1 MEISPSD
8 EALVDEARAGS
19 RDAAGRLFDRHW
31 REVWRAAYAIS
42 SSSEVAEDCAQ
53 DAFMRAFAHLG
64 DYRGPSFRAWVT
76 RIAVNRSLDHLRRER
91 RHALGAR
98 KGFGDHGPITEE
110 TVDPSARMPAPDA
123 ALDRALRDLSVDKRA
138 IVVLRFWLGYSPPE
152 VADLLGLPLGTV
164 HSRLSRALTKMRE
177 DLEVN
182 DVERA

>member
-91 RHALGAR
+91 RHA
-98 KGFGDHGPITEE
+98 PITEE

>member
-1 MEISPSD
+1 MNVSPSD
-8 EALVDEARAGS
+8 EELVGEARAGS

-31 REVWRAAYAIS
+31 RVVWRAAYAVS
-42 SSSEVAEDCAQ
+42 GSSEGAEDCAQ

-76 RIAVNRSLDHLRRER
+76 RIAVNRSLDHLRRAR
-91 RHALGAR
+91 RLT
-98 KGFGDHGPITEE
+98 PISEE
-110 TVDPSARMPAPDA
+110 TVDPSVRMPAPDA
-123 ALDRALRDLSVDKRA
+123 ALDRALRDLSADKRA

-164 HSRLSRALTKMRE
+164 HSRLSRALTQLRE
-177 DLEVN
+177 DLEVT

>member
-42 SSSEVAEDCAQ
+42 SSSEAAEDCAQ

-64 DYRGPSFRAWVT
+64 DYRGPNFRAWVT

-91 RHALGAR
+91 RHT
-98 KGFGDHGPITEE
+98 PITDE
-110 TVDPSARMPAPDA
+110 TVDSSVRMPAPDA

-164 HSRLSRALTKMRE
+164 HSRLSRALTQMRD